1 MSKFIKNQIKSGEN
15 DFKEIWRRIRKRDF
29 SGNTGIAI
37 KNSVHQFSTN
47 FVSKIGSLIFT
58 IILARLLMPELFGYY
73 SLALSTI
80 LVFGV
85 LSKLGIETTLVRFIS
100 KEIKKNNGRIKSYLI
115 YLGKI
120 KIFLIFFT
128 AIIILFSAK
137 YIANSFYNK
146 PILLALLAGIL
157 YTFFNQI
164 SVFLK
169 SMLQASN
176 NFSSIFKRELIF
188 QISRII
194 LVPSAVIL
202 AIRYSISEELNLM
215 LIIILLSFSLFLA
228 SLFMFFDIKKIYSGK
243 INKEKSFKLSRKKKE
258 IINKFLIATA
268 TLTLSGLFFGVIDKI
283 MLGKFVSGE
292 FIGYYTSAHSLIGA
306 LAALVGFSSVVL
318 LPIFSR
324 LEGKRLERGLKKSIK
339 IILIFSLG
347 MFIITITSAYYIIF
361 LTYGKSYLIST
372 NILRIFS
379 LLLFITPLIGIYQSY
394 LISQGKPGTITKFL
408 IASTILNILLNY
420 FLINILLPYGELMA
434 VYGVTFSTLI
444 SQIFYL
450 GGLLSHKRIN
460 IKCLKIY

>member
-460 IKCLKIY
+460 IN

>member
-128 AIIILFSAK
+128 AIIILFSAR

-460 IKCLKIY
+460 IN

>member
-1 MSKFIKNQIKSGEN
+1 
-15 DFKEIWRRIRKRDF
+15 
-29 SGNTGIAI
+29 
-37 KNSVHQFSTN
+37 
-47 FVSKIGSLIFT
+47 
-58 IILARLLMPELFGYY
+58 MPELFGYY

-128 AIIILFSAK
+128 AIIILFSAR

-460 IKCLKIY
+460 IN